1 MVPLDKFHE
10 GEVNRA
16 EVSTSNGEM
25 SALREELSAI
35 DPAPRQSHAGDD
47 ASGSGVHMRRHR
59 AIVEY
64 ASTNEGDEALETK
77 KKRQRRA
84 QALVVLGMSVIL
96 GQSWPWCM

>member
-1 MVPLDKFHE
+1 MDKVQE
-10 GEVNRA
+10 RRIDGA
-16 EVSTSNGEM
+16 KTLTSNGEM

-64 ASTNEGDEALETK
+64 ASTNEGDGAIERK
-77 KKRQRRA
+77 KKRQCRA
-84 QALVVLGMSVIL
+84 
-96 GQSWPWCM
+96 